1 MNFSALGSGNAMSS
15 YLNSLLAKS
24 QANGQAK
31 DQGTVTAGVEA
42 GSQGD
47 KLMKAAS
54 DAALANAAKGV
65 KAAAGQR
72 QLESKATALAAELQ
86 AALRQ
91 AGVKL
96 GGAVDFSVAANGQL
110 AIKGTQKDADAANAF
125 LKNDQRVPSF
135 ASRVAALAKEADAH
149 SQTVRQNAAI
159 SQAARY
165 AASASGVMSLYG
177 SLLQR
182 QDGSTAVFTLGASG
196 GSLSYPGM
204 LQSKA

>member
-15 YLNSLLAKS
+15 YVNSLLAK
-24 QANGQAK
+24 AK
-31 DQGTVTAGVEA
+31 GADTSGVEA

-47 KLMKAAS
+47 KLMKTAS

-72 QLESKATALAAELQ
+72 QLESKATALATELQ
-86 AALRQ
+86 AALKQ

-96 GGAVDFSVAANGQL
+96 SGSVEFSVAPDGQL
-110 AIKGTQKDADAANAF
+110 AIKGTHKDADAARAF

-135 ASRVAALAKEADAH
+135 ASRLGALAKEADAH
-149 SQTVRQNAAI
+149 SQTLRQNAAI

-165 AASASGVMSLYG
+165 AANASGVMSLYG

-182 QDGSTAVFTLGASG
+182 QDSTPAVFTLSASG
-196 GSLSYPGM
+196 GSLTYPGV

>member
-15 YLNSLLAKS
+15 YVNSLLAK
-24 QANGQAK
+24 AK
-31 DQGTVTAGVEA
+31 GPDASGVEA

-72 QLESKATALAAELQ
+72 QLEAKATALATELQ
-86 AALRQ
+86 AALKQ

-96 GGAVDFSVAANGQL
+96 GGPVEFSVAADGQL
-110 AIKGTQKDADAANAF
+110 AIKGTQKDADAARSF
-125 LKNDQRVPSF
+125 LKNDPREPSF
-135 ASRVAALAKEADAH
+135 ASRLGTLAKETDAH
-149 SQTVRQNAAI
+149 SQTLRQHAAI

-165 AASASGVMSLYG
+165 GANASGVMSLYG

-182 QDGSTAVFTLGASG
+182 QDTSAAVFTLSPSG

>member
-1 MNFSALGSGNAMSS
+1 MNFSALGSGNAISS
-15 YLNSLLAKS
+15 YLNSLLAK
-24 QANGQAK
+24 GQATGPK
-31 DQGTVTAGVEA
+31 DQGTGTAGVEA

-72 QLESKATALAAELQ
+72 QLESKATALATELQ

-96 GGAVDFSVAANGQL
+96 GSTLDFSVAADGQL

-149 SQTVRQNAAI
+149 SQTVRQHAAI

-177 SLLQR
+177 ALLQR
-182 QDGSTAVFTLGASG
+182 QDTSTAVFTLGPSG

>member
-15 YLNSLLAKS
+15 YVNSLLAK
-24 QANGQAK
+24 A
-31 DQGTVTAGVEA
+31 QGAASPGVEA

-47 KLMKAAS
+47 KLLKAAS
-54 DAALANAAKGV
+54 EAALANAAKGV

-72 QLESKATALAAELQ
+72 QLEAKTSALATELQ

-96 GGAVDFSVAANGQL
+96 AGSVDFSVAADGQL
-110 AIKGTQKDADAANAF
+110 AIKGNEKDADAAKAF
-125 LKNDQRVPSF
+125 LKNDPRVPSF
-135 ASRVAALAKEADAH
+135 ASRLGALAKEADAH
-149 SQTVRQNAAI
+149 SQTLRQNAAI

-165 AASASGVMSLYG
+165 AANATGVMSLYG

-182 QDGSTAVFTLGASG
+182 QDTTPAVFTLGASG
-196 GSLSYPGM
+196 GTLTYPGV